1 MPTVTSAELNV
12 YSGDN
17 ALVDFYDPDK
27 CPSVPLVEVPK
38 HPWRSHGVCIYAKL
52 MSSLPAA
59 NVKSLPALNM
69 LLRAREEGKVDKD
82 TNTIIEY
89 SPGSTVISLGILAH
103 IMGIETV
110 QAYLSNKTSP
120 AKIDLL
126 RFFGLDI
133 TLFPGHGQP
142 ELLDPNGGIFAA
154 TQDGQTQGAYNP
166 DQYSN
171 PNNWESHVRWTAPQ
185 ILRQLP
191 EIKVF
196 ASSIGTS
203 GTVTGCGL
211 ALKKAKPDITRV
223 GVCTASND
231 RVPGPRSYSLLEP
244 VTWFPWRDAIDAME
258 EVTSPE
264 AFEYSLD
271 LCRNGLLV
279 GPSSGMAMLGLYKFF
294 DRTMKEKGTL
304 DHLRNKDGEI
314 PCDLSAAMVHS
325 NISANTMRNLT
336 SRTSFRSVTLSY
348 STNWEFSPAEA
359 FANLFGPKPLANGHT
374 PNARAPRD
382 RGKADFDPSSS
393 ILVLDLCSSGDFSHL
408 QLPNSINFPIGR
420 TPNPYQHPP
429 TMVEQFKLIDSR
441 IGIDAKDDSEFGN
454 SVLGGKVIFTFGY
467 DGHSAR
473 PATSV
478 LRNRG
483 LEAYC
488 VMGGVEEWEK
498 AGLAPFGVKN

>member
-1 MPTVTSAELNV
+1 
-12 YSGDN
+12 
-17 ALVDFYDPDK
+17 
-27 CPSVPLVEVPK
+27 
-38 HPWRSHGVCIYAKL
+38 
-52 MSSLPAA
+52 
-59 NVKSLPALNM
+59 M
-69 LLRAREEGKVDKD
+69 LLRAREEGKVTKD

-89 SPGSTVISLGILAH
+89 SSGSTVISLGILAH

-110 QAYLSNKTSP
+110 KAYLSNKTSP
-120 AKIDLL
+120 AKLDLL

-142 ELLDPNGGIFAA
+142 EPLDPNGGIFAA
-154 TQDGQTQGAYNP
+154 TRDGQTDGAYNP

-171 PNNWESHVRWTAPQ
+171 PNNWDSHVRWTAPQ

-223 GVCTASND
+223 GVCTAPND

-244 VTWFPWRDAIDAME
+244 VTWFPWREAIDTME

-279 GPSSGMAMLGLYKFF
+279 GPSSGMALLGLYKFF
-294 DRTMKEKGTL
+294 DRSMKEKGTL
-304 DHLRNKDGEI
+304 DHLRNEDGDI
-314 PCDLSAAMVHS
+314 PCVFICCDGPFQYIREYYEKLDESHFFP
-325 NISANTMRNLT
+325 IRNSEL
-336 SRTSFRSVTLSY
+336 LNLDPY
-348 STNWEFSPAEA
+348 AYNLDWEFTPAEA
-359 FANLFGPKPLANGHT
+359 HAKLFTPKPLTNGHT
-374 PNARAPRD
+374 TANAKTPRD
-382 RGKADFDPSSS
+382 RGKAEFDPSST
-393 ILVLDLCSSGDFSHL
+393 IVILDLRSMDDFSHL
-408 QLPNSINFPIGR
+408 RLPNAINFPIGR
-420 TPNPYQHPP
+420 TRNPYQHPP
-429 TMVEQFKLIDSR
+429 TMVEQFKFIDSR
-441 IGIDAKDDSEFGN
+441 IGVEAKDDIEFGDK
-454 SVLGGKVIFTFGY
+454 VLGGKVVFTLGY

-473 PATSV
+473 LAMSV

-488 VMGGVEEWEK
+488 VMGEVEEWERM
-498 AGLAPFGVKN
+498 GLAPFGVKN

>member
-1 MPTVTSAELNV
+1 MSTVTSAELNV

-27 CPSVPLVEVPK
+27 CPPVPARRAPF
-38 HPWRSHGVCIYAKL
+38 
-52 MSSLPAA
+52 SLSQNA
-59 NVKSLPALNM
+59 NFAHAALNM
-69 LLRAREEGKVDKD
+69 LLRARQEGKVTKD

-89 SPGSTVISLGILAH
+89 SSGSTVISLGILAH

-110 QAYLSNKTSP
+110 KAYLSNKTSP
-120 AKIDLL
+120 AKLDLL

-142 ELLDPNGGIFAA
+142 EPLDPNGGIFAA
-154 TQDGQTQGAYNP
+154 TRDGQSDGAYNP

-191 EIKVF
+191 GIKVF

-211 ALKKAKPDITRV
+211 ALKEAKPDITRV
-223 GVCTASND
+223 GVCTAPND

-244 VTWFPWRDAIDAME
+244 VTWFPWREAIDTME

-279 GPSSGMAMLGLYKFF
+279 GPSSGMALLGLYKFF
-294 DRTMKEKGTL
+294 DRTMKEQGTL
-304 DHLRNKDGEI
+304 DHLRNEDGDI
-314 PCDLSAAMVHS
+314 PCVFICCDGPFQYIREYYEKLDESHFLP
-325 NISANTMRNLT
+325 IRNSEL
-336 SRTSFRSVTLSY
+336 LEADPY
-348 STNWEFSPAEA
+348 AYNLDWEFSPVEA
-359 FANLFGPKPLANGHT
+359 YAKFFMPRPLANGHAT
-374 PNARAPRD
+374 ASTKAPCD
-382 RGKADFDPSSS
+382 RGKADFNPSSTV
-393 ILVLDLCSSGDFSHL
+393 IVLDLRSSHDFSHL
-408 QLPNSINFPIGR
+408 RLPNSINFPIGR

-429 TMVEQFKLIDSR
+429 TMVDQFKLIDSR
-441 IGIDAKDDSEFGN
+441 IGAEAKNDTEFGDE
-454 SVLGGKVIFTFGY
+454 VLGGKVVFTLGY

-473 PATSV
+473 LAMGV

-488 VMGGVEEWEK
+488 VMGGVEEWERI
-498 AGLAPFGVKN
+498 GLAPFGVKN

>member
-1 MPTVTSAELNV
+1 
-12 YSGDN
+12 
-17 ALVDFYDPDK
+17 
-27 CPSVPLVEVPK
+27 
-38 HPWRSHGVCIYAKL
+38 
-52 MSSLPAA
+52 
-59 NVKSLPALNM
+59 M
-69 LLRAREEGKVDKD
+69 LLRAQEEGKVTKD

-89 SPGSTVISLGILAH
+89 SSGSTVISLGILAH

-110 QAYLSNKTSP
+110 KAYLSNKTSP
-120 AKIDLL
+120 AKLDLL

-142 ELLDPNGGIFAA
+142 EPLDPNGGIFAA
-154 TQDGQTQGAYNP
+154 TRDGEAEGAYNP

-185 ILRQLP
+185 IMRQLP

-211 ALKKAKPDITRV
+211 ALKKSKPDITRV
-223 GVCTASND
+223 GVCTAPND

-279 GPSSGMAMLGLYKFF
+279 GPSSGMAMLGLFKFF

-304 DHLRNKDGEI
+304 DHLRNEDGDI
-314 PCDLSAAMVHS
+314 PCVFICCDGPFQYIREYYEKLDESHFLPIRNSELLNVDPYAYNLDWELSPCEAYAKLF
-325 NISANTMRNLT
+325 APK
-336 SRTSFRSVTLSY
+336 
-348 STNWEFSPAEA
+348 SPT
-359 FANLFGPKPLANGHT
+359 NGHNT
-374 PNARAPRD
+374 NAKAPRD
-382 RGKADFDPSSS
+382 RGKAEFNPSSA
-393 ILVLDLCSSGDFSHL
+393 IVVLDLRSTDDFSHL
-408 QLPNSINFPIGR
+408 RLPNSINFPIGR
-420 TPNPYQHPP
+420 TRNPYQHPP

-441 IGIDAKDDSEFGN
+441 IGVDAKEDTEFGDQ
-454 SVLGGKVIFTFGY
+454 VLGGKVVFTFGY

-473 PATSV
+473 LAMSV

-488 VMGGVEEWEK
+488 VMGGSEEWEK

>member
-1 MPTVTSAELNV
+1 
-12 YSGDN
+12 
-17 ALVDFYDPDK
+17 
-27 CPSVPLVEVPK
+27 
-38 HPWRSHGVCIYAKL
+38 
-52 MSSLPAA
+52 
-59 NVKSLPALNM
+59 M
-69 LLRAREEGKVDKD
+69 LLRAQEQGKMTKD

-89 SPGSTVISLGILAH
+89 SSGSTVISLGILAH

-110 QAYLSNKTSP
+110 KAYLSNKTSP
-120 AKIDLL
+120 TKLDLL
-126 RFFGLDI
+126 RFFVSRVAFSYPAIFAHLRLYRVSRDSTCHSSTDFS

-142 ELLDPNGGIFAA
+142 EPLDPNGGIFAA
-154 TQDGQTQGAYNP
+154 TRDGEADGAYNP

-185 ILRQLP
+185 IIRQLP

-223 GVCTASND
+223 GVCTAPND

-279 GPSSGMAMLGLYKFF
+279 GPSSGMAMLGLFKFF

-304 DHLRNKDGEI
+304 DHLRNEDGEI
-314 PCDLSAAMVHS
+314 PCVFICCDGPFQYIREYYEKLDESHFLPIRNSELLDVDPYAYNLDWELSPSEAHAKLFAP
-325 NISANTMRNLT
+325 NKPPLT
-336 SRTSFRSVTLSY
+336 
-348 STNWEFSPAEA
+348 
-359 FANLFGPKPLANGHT
+359 NGHT
-374 PNARAPRD
+374 TTKKAPHD
-382 RGKADFDPSSS
+382 RGKAEMNPNST
-393 ILVLDLCSSGDFSHL
+393 ILVLDLRSTPDFERL
-408 QLPNSINFPIGR
+408 CLPNSINFALGR
-420 TPNPYQHPP
+420 TRNPYQHPP
-429 TMVEQFKLIDSR
+429 TMVDQFKLL
-441 IGIDAKDDSEFGN
+441 DARLGSDARDDPEFGDH
-454 SVLGGKVIFTFGY
+454 VLGGEGKVVFVFGY

-473 PATSV
+473 LVMSV

-488 VMGGVEEWEK
+488 VMGGLEEWEK
-498 AGLAPFGVKN
+498 LGLTPFGAKN